1 MSESPMKKN
10 LLSPSGSRVVRVFG
24 LSLLG
29 LLAGTMSAAPSG
41 GPYGPVVQRYEVPAG
56 AAHVLYVA
64 PDAKAEAT
72 GASLSEPTTL
82 AAAIERVVSGDVII
96 LRGGEYRTGNLK
108 LNQGITLQPYADEKP
123 VLKGTKVAADWKK
136 QRNGL
141 WRTAW
146 STLFPA
152 RPADWWHRESVGQTT
167 PMHRFNND
175 MVFVDG
181 KPLQSAGWEG
191 ELNEGSYYI
200 DYENGQVYLATDPT
214 SRLVEIT
221 AYDSALVRVTSEVH
235 GKKSD
240 KKGYTM
246 RGLTF
251 TQYAYRALEV
261 EGVEPEGVADPANF
275 GKDVV
280 GPTIEDCTIT
290 HCSRVA
296 GYFRG
301 DRFTLRRSR
310 VSDTSTEGVYLIA
323 SSDCLLEKNVFAR
336 NNVEKI
342 VGYYPSAVKIF
353 NQTRRIVCRDNLVM
367 DQPESNGIWY
377 DVGNVD
383 GVFVDNWI
391 ENCTDGFFF
400 EISKNAVV
408 AGNVFVDCEKG
419 VRSLNSCG
427 VRVYHNTFINTGA
440 AFERDG
446 RSAQGDHFGWHPAT
460 GPDVEERVN
469 HVFMGNLIV
478 ADQALRVPAWSY
490 RLADS
495 SPYTPLVV
503 FGQPQ
508 RLADRLKMPH
518 VAAFDGNVYVRSGT
532 ALPGTVVSWSPSA
545 GEKTTVEYPT
555 LADFRKVQPAYEV
568 HSQEFALPSSAVVQ
582 SVFLKKFELVPAFTA
597 QVPADTLP
605 AEVQKLLGWSAADAT
620 TPGAY
625 PKKR

>member
-1 MSESPMKKN
+1 MKKN
-10 LLSPSGSRVVRVFG
+10 LLSLSGSRSIRMLGIAIVGFG
-24 LSLLG
+24 A
-29 LLAGTMSAAPSG
+29 LLASARPSG
-41 GPYGPVVQRYEVPAG
+41 GPYGPLPQRYELPVG
-56 AAHVLYVA
+56 AAHILYVA
-64 PDAKAEAT
+64 PDGKAEAT
-72 GASLSEPTTL
+72 GATLAEPTTL
-82 AAAIERVVSGDVII
+82 AAAIARVVTGDAIVM
-96 LRGGEYRTGNLK
+96 RGGEYRTGGLK
-108 LNQGITLQPYADEKP
+108 LNQGVTIQPYADEKP
-123 VLKGTKVAADWKK
+123 VIKGTKIAANWTK
-136 QRNGL
+136 QYNGL

-146 STLFPA
+146 ESFFPA
-152 RPADWWHRESVGQTT
+152 RPADWWHRASVGQTT
-167 PMHRFNND
+167 PMHKFNND
-175 MVFVDG
+175 MVFIDG

-191 ELNEGSYYI
+191 ELKEGDFYI

-214 SRLVEIT
+214 NHVVEIT
-221 AYDSALVRVTSEVH
+221 ANDSALVRVTGEVH

-240 KKGYTM
+240 KKGYTL

-261 EGVEPEGVADPANF
+261 EGIEPDGVADPATF

-280 GPTIEDCTIT
+280 GTTIEDCTIT
-290 HCSRVA
+290 YCSRVA

-301 DRFTLRRSR
+301 DGFTFRRCR
-310 VSDTSTEGVYLIA
+310 VSDTSTEGLYLIA

-353 NQTRRIVCRDNLVM
+353 NQTRRVVCRDNLVM

-400 EISKNAVV
+400 EISKNAIV

-446 RSAQGDHFGWHPAT
+446 RSAKGDHFGWHPAT

-469 HVFMGNLIV
+469 HEFMGNLIV
-478 ADQALRVPAWSY
+478 ADKALRLPAWSY
-490 RLADS
+490 HIADA

-508 RLADRLKMPH
+508 KLADRLTMSH
-518 VAAFDGNVYVRSGT
+518 VSAFDGNVYVRSGT
-532 ALPGTVVSWSPSA
+532 ALPGTIVSWSPSA
-545 GEKTTVEYPT
+545 GEKTNVGYAT
-555 LADFRKVQPAYEV
+555 LADFRKAQPAYEA
-568 HSQEFALPSSAVVQ
+568 HSLEFEMSSSAVVR
-582 SVFLKKFELVPAFTA
+582 SVFLKNFELVPGFKAT
-597 QVPADTLP
+597 VPANTLP

-625 PKKR
+625 PVKR

>member
-1 MSESPMKKN
+1 MKN
-10 LLSPSGSRVVRVFG
+10 TLLVSSGARVLRALG
-24 LSLLG
+24 LSSLG
-29 LLAGTMSAAPSG
+29 FVVGVAFAAPSG
-41 GPYGPVVQRYEVPAG
+41 GPYGPAVQRYELPAK
-56 AAHVLYVA
+56 AAHVYYVA
-64 PDAKAEAT
+64 PDAKNEST
-72 GASLSEPTTL
+72 GATLADPTTL
-82 AAAIERVVSGDVII
+82 DAAIDRVVTGDVII

-108 LNQGITLQPYADEKP
+108 LNQGVVLQPYADEKP
-123 VLKGTKVAADWKK
+123 VLKGTKVATDWTK

-141 WRTAW
+141 WRTPWA
-146 STLFPA
+146 TLFPA
-152 RPADWWHRESVGQTT
+152 RPADWWGRSSVGQTT

-181 KPLQSAGWEG
+181 KALQSAGWEG
-191 ELNEGSYYI
+191 ELNEGNFYI
-200 DYENGQVYLATDPT
+200 DYENGQVYLAGDPT
-214 SRLVEIT
+214 KHVVEIT
-221 AYDSALVRVTSEVH
+221 AFDSALVRVTGEVH

-240 KKGYTM
+240 KKGYTL

-280 GPTIEDCTIT
+280 GTTIEDCTIT

-301 DRFTLRRSR
+301 DGFTFRRCR
-310 VSDTSTEGVYLIA
+310 VSDTSTEGLYLIA

-342 VGYYPSAVKIF
+342 VGYFPSAVKIF
-353 NQTRRIVCRDNLVM
+353 NQTRRVVCRDNLVM

-419 VRSLNSCG
+419 VRALNSCG

-446 RSAQGDHFGWHPAT
+446 RSAVGDHFGWHPAT

-478 ADQALRVPAWSY
+478 ADQALRIPAWSY
-490 RLADS
+490 RLADA

-508 RLADRLKMPH
+508 KLADRLKMPH

-532 ALPGTVVSWSPSA
+532 ALPGTLVSWSPSV
-545 GEKTTVEYPT
+545 GEKTMVEFAT
-555 LADFRKVQPAYEV
+555 LAEFRKAQPAYETR
-568 HSQEFALPSSAVVQ
+568 SQEFQMASSAAVR
-582 SVFLKKFELVPAFTA
+582 SVFLKNFELVPTFTA
-597 QVPADTLP
+597 TVPADTLP

-625 PKKR
+625 PMKR

>member
-1 MSESPMKKN
+1 MKNN
-10 LLSPSGSRVVRVFG
+10 LLSLSSASAIRTLGIAIIGFG
-24 LSLLG
+24 A
-29 LLAGTMSAAPSG
+29 LLASAKPSG
-41 GPYGPVVQRYEVPAG
+41 GPYGPLPQRYEIPAG
-56 AAHVLYVA
+56 AAHILYVA
-64 PDAKAEAT
+64 PDGKAEAS
-72 GASLSEPTTL
+72 GATLAEPTTL
-82 AAAIERVVSGDVII
+82 SAAIERVVTGDAIV
-96 LRGGEYRTGNLK
+96 LRGGEYRTGGLR
-108 LNQGITLQPYADEKP
+108 LNQGITIQPYADEKP
-123 VLKGTKVAADWKK
+123 VIKGTKIAANWTK

-146 STLFPA
+146 ATFFPA

-167 PMHRFNND
+167 PMHKFNND
-175 MVFVDG
+175 MVFIDG
-181 KPLQSAGWEG
+181 KPLQSASWEG
-191 ELNEGSYYI
+191 ELKEGAFYI
-200 DYENGQVYLATDPT
+200 DYENGQVYLAADPANHV
-214 SRLVEIT
+214 VEIT
-221 AYDSALVRVTSEVH
+221 AHDSALVRVTGEVH

-240 KKGYTM
+240 KKGYTL

-261 EGVEPEGVADPANF
+261 EGIEPDGVADPATF

-280 GPTIEDCTIT
+280 GTTIEDCTIT
-290 HCSRVA
+290 YCSRVA

-301 DRFTLRRSR
+301 DGFTFRRCR
-310 VSDTSTEGVYLIA
+310 VSDTSTEGLYLIA

-353 NQTRRIVCRDNLVM
+353 NQTRRVVCRDNLVM

-377 DVGNVD
+377 DVGNID

-400 EISKNAVV
+400 EISKNAIV

-446 RSAQGDHFGWHPAT
+446 RSAKGDHFGWHPAT

-469 HVFMGNLIV
+469 HEFMGNLIV
-478 ADQALRVPAWSY
+478 ADQALRLPAWSY
-490 RLADS
+490 RIGDA

-508 RLADRLKMPH
+508 KLADRLTMSH
-518 VAAFDGNVYVRSGT
+518 VSAFDGNVYVRSGT
-532 ALPGTVVSWSPSA
+532 ALPGTLVSWSPSA
-545 GEKTTVEYPT
+545 GEKTNVEYAT
-555 LADFRKVQPAYEV
+555 LAAFRKVQPAFEA
-568 HSQEFALPSSAVVQ
+568 HSQEFEMNSSAVVR
-582 SVFLKKFELVPAFTA
+582 SVFLKNFELVPSFTA
-597 QVPADTLP
+597 TVPANTLP

-625 PKKR
+625 PMKR